1 MHQSDAFVE
10 SAPSGLG
17 ADLGNQRGEFA
28 LGALVNR
35 DAHSGVAIEGAQGT
49 RAAALG
55 TGNAP
60 PWATPPRATPEIG
73 AG

>member
-28 LGALVNR
+28 AL
-35 DAHSGVAIEGAQGT
+35 
-49 RAAALG
+49 
-55 TGNAP
+55 
-60 PWATPPRATPEIG
+60 
-73 AG
+73 